1 MARGATL
8 EKDQELRRAAGLL
21 TEFSGHSVSEVLR
34 VNKKDSRKGL
44 VIGELD
50 GVLYSTVRDGKHE
63 RYVHKFRK
71 SSRPLLAAL
80 ADGTQLEIVGGRFQM
95 TEAGIEDR

>member
-1 MARGATL
+1 MGT
-8 EKDQELRRAAGLL
+8 DGELRRAGRLL
-21 TEFSGHSVSEVLR
+21 RDFSGHSPSEVIR
-34 VNKKDSRKGL
+34 VQKKESRKGL

-50 GVLYSTVRDGKHE
+50 GVLYTTIRDGRIEK
-63 RYVHKFRK
+63 YVHKFRK
-71 SSRPLLAAL
+71 RSRPLLAAT